1 MQNLKEL
8 VEFSKEL
15 KVLFIE
21 DNLDVREQL
30 YKLLKNF
37 FSNIDVC
44 FNGKEAL
51 QQYKNQQI
59 NSSDFYDLVITDI
72 SMPKLDGIELCK
84 EILLINKEQKILVIS
99 AHTEKEK
106 LAQLNEI
113 GVTYILQKPVEHDN
127 LISTLTNLIN
137 SIKQSKE
144 EN

>member
-1 MQNLKEL
+1 MQSLKEL

-51 QQYKNQQI
+51 QQYKNHQI